1 MAIRWIN
8 LHNIIRIGGDYT
20 SNPQD
25 EDGDSDMM
33 DTEDWEASAHRL
45 PLSKYK
51 EHVIKRYEEMREKV
65 SKKAIV
71 DRMLNVDWS
80 TGLNSKQVA
89 DLDLAYYSQHSDLKN
104 WKALKLDYGDRVES
118 SRVPI
123 DPARIEKTFSYHMAP
138 YFKHVGGLANTLLSL
153 AHLWDSNSHEY
164 FSQQHVQTLQDGEMI
179 WIRISIHDGLAPN
192 VLPAS
197 TTVVY
202 FIWFISSEYLLG
214 ATIKAEWKDFILE
227 ALLRLF
233 KASGI
238 EEWPLTGKSPTSL
251 AELLLHRDSQ
261 GPHSRYRLNQLDDN
275 PLSGALKKRKLQD
288 PHEKYTRGMQ
298 DIRTIDEAKIASRDR
313 FVAANFG
320 PNPQPNLHRVDLQI
334 NLPYTTEA
342 KDFRLGR
349 LTKQP
354 FPIKVVL
361 EGSNVIEGVRSL
373 IPMGIAQNPM
383 PKFLTELHSMGSNSI
398 SVDLDDEGNKQL
410 VTTG

>member
-8 LHNIIRIGGDYT
+8 LHSITRIGGDYT
-20 SNPQD
+20 SSPQEEEDND
-25 EDGDSDMM
+25 EYNDYMM
-33 DTEDWEASAHRL
+33 DTEDWEASARRL
-45 PLSKYK
+45 PPSKYK
-51 EHVIKRYEEMREKV
+51 EYVIKRYEGMREKAN
-65 SKKAIV
+65 KKSIV

-80 TGLNSKQVA
+80 TGLNSRQVA
-89 DLDLAYYSQHSDLKN
+89 DLDLAYYSQHSGLKN
-104 WKALKLDYGDRVES
+104 WKALKLDYSDRVES
-118 SRVPI
+118 TRVPI

-138 YFKHVGGLANTLLSL
+138 YFKH
-153 AHLWDSNSHEY
+153 
-164 FSQQHVQTLQDGEMI
+164 HVQTLLDGEMI

-214 ATIKAEWKDFILE
+214 ATIKTEWKDFILE

-275 PLSGALKKRKLQD
+275 PLSGAPKKRKLED

-298 DIRTIDEAKIASRDR
+298 DIRTVDEAKIASRDR
-313 FVAANFG
+313 FVAADFG

-361 EGSNVIEGVRSL
+361 EGSNVIEGVKSL
-373 IPMGIAQNPM
+373 IPLGIAQNPM

-398 SVDLDDEGNKQL
+398 NIDLDDEGNKQRI
-410 VTTG
+410 TTG

>member
-8 LHNIIRIGGDYT
+8 LHNITRIGGDYT

-25 EDGDSDMM
+25 QDGDSDMM

-123 DPARIEKTFSYHMAP
+123 DPARIEKTFSYHMGP
-138 YFKHVGGLANTLLSL
+138 YFKH
-153 AHLWDSNSHEY
+153 
-164 FSQQHVQTLQDGEMI
+164 HVQTLQDGEMI

-261 GPHSRYRLNQLDDN
+261 
-275 PLSGALKKRKLQD
+275 D

-298 DIRTIDEAKIASRDR
+298 DIRTVDEAKIASRDR
-313 FVAANFG
+313 FVAADFG
-320 PNPQPNLHRVDLQI
+320 PNPQPSLHRVDLQI
-334 NLPYTTEA
+334 NLPYTTGA

-373 IPMGIAQNPM
+373 IPLGIAQNPM